1 MNKRFRL
8 ITSISLCC
16 LCIAMLSFA
25 VYAAAS
31 LISFNISASMSFNPN
46 NCYVEITGTISG
58 EGITNASTYSYTT
71 DGTDSY
77 PEWDIGNLNLINS
90 ITIQLTFKNYSTYP
104 VEIGISGVES
114 GSNYTGT
121 IANNNITL
129 QTYVLDQTPDSDT
142 ITITYKLAGQSA
154 PVNISNINITT
165 NIEKVVQT
173 FTYTYS
179 LPNGLGILNNIALY
193 DDGVEV
199 EITGTSGSFQVED
212 GSVLTLV
219 ERSTAQ
225 NNISFY
231 DIQFAPGIGSLNFY
245 VRNTQD
251 ESVLFAYFEADF
263 VNIVLG
269 SYTVNGK

>member
-219 ERSTAQ
+219 ERSTTK
-225 NNISFY
+225 NKVSSY
-231 DIQFAPGIGSLNFY
+231 DIQFAPGMGSLNFY
-245 VRNTQD
+245 VYNT
-251 ESVLFAYFEADF
+251 ESEQVLWGYLESDF
-263 VNIVLG
+263 VNINMG

>member
-219 ERSTAQ
+219 ERSTTK
-225 NNISFY
+225 NNVSLY
-231 DIQFAPGIGSLNFY
+231 DIQFAPGMGSLNFY
-245 VRNTQD
+245 VYNT
-251 ESVLFAYFEADF
+251 ESEQVLWGYLESDF
-263 VNIVLG
+263 VNINMG

>member
-1 MNKRFRL
+1 
-8 ITSISLCC
+8 
-16 LCIAMLSFA
+16 MLSFA

-219 ERSTAQ
+219 ERSTTK
-225 NNISFY
+225 NNVSLY
-231 DIQFAPGIGSLNFY
+231 DIQFAPGMGSLNFY
-245 VRNTQD
+245 VYNT
-251 ESVLFAYFEADF
+251 ESEQVLWGYLESDF
-263 VNIVLG
+263 VNINMG

>member
-25 VYAAAS
+25 VFAAAS

-142 ITITYKLAGQSA
+142 ITITYKLADQSA

-231 DIQFAPGIGSLNFY
+231 DIQFAPGMGSLNFCVY
-245 VRNTQD
+245 NT
-251 ESVLFAYFEADF
+251 ESEQVLWGYLESDF
-263 VNIVLG
+263 VNINMG

>member
-58 EGITNASTYSYTT
+58 EGITNAT

-219 ERSTAQ
+219 ERSSVQ
-225 NNISFY
+225 NNVNSY

>member
-219 ERSTAQ
+219 ERSTVQ

-231 DIQFAPGIGSLNFY
+231 DIQFAPGMGSLNFY
-245 VRNTQD
+245 VYNT
-251 ESVLFAYFEADF
+251 ESEQVLWGYLESDF
-263 VNIVLG
+263 VNINMG